1 MPGQWFDVAS
11 LAFGYDEASGV
22 FLPIARDPTRKAL
35 KVEDQHSQPLTS
47 AQLAAAGL
55 ATQATLGDV
64 LGQLDIT
71 LSVLRD
77 AIKGGKSLADLWN
90 TLQLQRELD
99 ESIWTDDTGAYFVR
113 RVVID
118 ESAGT
123 FTVSWTDADGDASAG
138 PGAGAR
144 PLSSPDREISQS
156 LFTATAAG
164 TGSAIG
170 EILARA
176 LVIDVNATPP
186 VVIATLWFNVS
197 QGTTI
202 GAPTPGTY
210 RQDLGLTDQ
219 ELRAAPVAVSASQLP
234 SALKSDRLQA
244 DAHILARYRIA
255 DEAAGATA
263 YYGFLA
269 NNGDWYVMREV
280 ALSGKYRYAN
290 LSNNS
295 GITGGYSGAGADKA
309 WVNRATL
316 TYGYLNTLT
325 GL

>member
-164 TGSAIG
+164 TGYAIG

-186 VVIATLWFNVS
+186 VVIAWHLPAGS
-197 QGTTI
+197 G
-202 GAPTPGTY
+202 PHRPGTA
-210 RQDLGLTDQ
+210 R
-219 ELRAAPVAVSASQLP
+219 RAGRGVRKPASIRAEVGP
-234 SALKSDRLQA
+234 
-244 DAHILARYRIA
+244 
-255 DEAAGATA
+255 AAG
-263 YYGFLA
+263 
-269 NNGDWYVMREV
+269 R
-280 ALSGKYRYAN
+280 
-290 LSNNS
+290 
-295 GITGGYSGAGADKA
+295 
-309 WVNRATL
+309 RAHPRAIPDRR
-316 TYGYLNTLT
+316 
-325 GL
+325 